1 MAVGPT
7 PMTTGRRIVTG
18 SMEDEP
24 NHSLGQHWLYDDAS
38 LSAMVQAAHIGQGD
52 SVLEIGPGLG
62 TLTAKLVDAA
72 QRVIAVEVDAAL
84 AASLPTRIAADNLQV
99 LQQDILKFDLSH
111 LPDNYKVVANLPY
124 YLTSHILRL
133 LCESPKPFQE
143 AALLVQ
149 KEVAQ
154 RVCAPPGSCS
164 LLSISVQ
171 YYAEATTGMIVPA
184 ELFTPPPK
192 VDSQI
197 LALRYCQTPRYPDV
211 DTKLFFR
218 VVKAGFS
225 QRRKTV
231 LNSLG
236 AGLHLERN
244 ETTALLQAAGIA
256 PGVRAQSLSLDQW
269 YELYKA
275 ASALSLKP

>member
-1 MAVGPT
+1 MLRTVAGPT
-7 PMTTGRRIVTG
+7 PMHTGKRTVIG
-18 SMEDEP
+18 SMENETKK
-24 NHSLGQHWLYDDAS
+24 SLGQHWLYDDES
-38 LSAMVQAAHIGQGD
+38 LNAMVQAAHIGQGD
-52 SVLEIGPGLG
+52 TVLEIGPGLG

-72 QRVIAVEVDAAL
+72 KQVVAVEVDEAL
-84 AASLPTRIAADNLQV
+84 ANSLPTRIAADNLQV
-99 LQQDILKFDLSH
+99 LNEDILKFDLSH
-111 LPDNYKVVANLPY
+111 MPDNYKVVANVPY

-171 YYAEATTGMIVPA
+171 FYAEATTGMIVPA

-197 LALRYCQTPRYPDV
+197 LALRYYQVPRYPGIDIR
-211 DTKLFFR
+211 LFFR
-218 VVKAGFS
+218 IVKAGFS

-236 AGLHLERN
+236 AGLQLDRKETSELLER
-244 ETTALLQAAGIA
+244 AGIA
-256 PGVRAQSLSLDQW
+256 PDVRAQSLSLDQW
-269 YELYKA
+269 HDLYKVVA
-275 ASALSLKP
+275 AHS